1 MTAPYTLAIDIGGS
15 GIKSLLLDGQGNP
28 ISDRLRKPTP
38 RPAIPS
44 AILLVIQELAI
55 AHGQFHRLAVGFP
68 GVIRNGITRGAIN
81 LDPSWDDFPLQ
92 RVLQDMLGV
101 PVRLANDADVQ
112 GLGAI
117 QGKGV
122 ELVITLGTGFGS
134 ALFVNGQLVPNLE
147 MGQHYF
153 RGRDTYEQ
161 RLGQAALDC
170 VGVEVWNRRLLKAIA
185 SLQLLFNYDHL
196 YIGGGNAKKIT
207 VPLPANV
214 TVVSNDQGLLGS
226 IKLWQGA
233 INSEFGGIIKLCKA
247 QTEP

>member
-15 GIKSLLLDGQGNP
+15 GIKSLLLDGQGKP

-38 RPAIPS
+38 RPALPS
-44 AILLVIQELAI
+44 AVLQVIQELAI

-68 GVIRNGITRGAIN
+68 GVIRHGITQRAIN
-81 LDPSWDDFPLQ
+81 LDPAWDDFPLQ

-117 QGKGV
+117 QGRGV

-147 MGQHYF
+147 MGQHCF
-153 RGRDTYEQ
+153 RSRNTYEQ
-161 RLGQAALDC
+161 CLGQAALDR
-170 VGVEVWNRRLLKAIA
+170 VGVKVWNRRLLKAIA

-207 VPLPANV
+207 VPLPPNV
-214 TVVSNDQGLLGS
+214 TVVSNDRGLLGG
-226 IKLWQGA
+226 IKLWQDETDGK
-233 INSEFGGIIKLCKA
+233 FG
-247 QTEP
+247 E